1 MDENLLTEL
10 LPEFDIHEFPAASKA
25 IPVGDESP
33 PPLKGELP
41 TLTPLELS
49 SERVL
54 VPKFVIHA

>member
-1 MDENLLTEL
+1 VLF
-10 LPEFDIHEFPAASKA
+10 PEFEIHELPAASKA

-33 PPLKGELP
+33 PPVNGELP

-54 VPKFVIHA
+54 VPEFVIHA